1 MPVGANTMAS
11 AAITSA
17 SDINSRVPICPPSNR
32 ALLYTPTMGIAR
44 VLIDAIAVGNM
55 PINVYHTKWHI
66 IIGTKAE
73 YSTAI
78 SPAVDNV

>member
-1 MPVGANTMAS
+1 MPVGVNTMAR
-11 AAITSA
+11 AVTTSA
-17 SDINSRVPICPPSNR
+17 SDIHSRVPTSSPSNK

-73 YSTAI
+73 YSIAV
-78 SPAVDNV
+78 SPAEDNG